1 VAQIVP
7 QALTLSN
14 LTALTIVC
22 QLDVDNIQGYVADHI
37 ADSQLELQRLINTN
51 VHLVRLT
58 IYSDLLEDID
68 RSVFERLRELELW
81 GPHDKHVSIL
91 QRLLPHSSN
100 LESLAIVEITQ
111 QFENIMVLLKE
122 HSHTFPNIRSFK
134 VMSLDTVDS
143 TPCMVPLSNF
153 LRAQAHLEWSVRT
166 GNPQIYAL
174 TTKYFRLDV
183 DMPGLTPSNMLTLL
197 ETVSHMQDLRVLGFD
212 LRSISNEEDLAVM
225 ASYLSPSLTALHIQI
240 SWENIPFSSGELE
253 KLVRSYQMVVSNAS
267 DQQTRFSSTVSL
279 ECPNSTSFM

>member
-1 VAQIVP
+1 MVGKLPSSPSVCRTKYVCTRPIRVSIESDYVCPLGLSKHCSGLQELRIPATHVAQIVP

-22 QLDVDNIQGYVADHI
+22 QLDVDNIQGYAAEHI

-58 IYSDLLEDID
+58 IYSDLLEDIN
-68 RSVFERLRELELW
+68 RPVFERLRELELW

-143 TPCMVPLSNF
+143 TPCMVPLSDF
-153 LRAQAHLEWSVRT
+153 LRAQAHLEW
-166 GNPQIYAL
+166 
-174 TTKYFRLDV
+174 
-183 DMPGLTPSNMLTLL
+183 
-197 ETVSHMQDLRVLGFD
+197 
-212 LRSISNEEDLAVM
+212 
-225 ASYLSPSLTALHIQI
+225 
-240 SWENIPFSSGELE
+240 
-253 KLVRSYQMVVSNAS
+253 
-267 DQQTRFSSTVSL
+267 
-279 ECPNSTSFM
+279 